1 MTKAWFEPTVIA
13 IPAKAGEAI
22 PIEVRTII
30 ELASR
35 IKSRTGF
42 AFSQ

>member
-1 MTKAWFEPTVIA
+1 MTKAWSEHTVIA
-13 IPAKAGEAI
+13 TPAKGGEAI

-30 ELASR
+30 EIASR
-35 IKSRTGF
+35 IKSGTGF

>member
-1 MTKAWFEPTVIA
+1 MTKAWSEPTVIA

-22 PIEVRTII
+22 PIEVRTNI

-35 IKSRTGF
+35 IKSGTAL